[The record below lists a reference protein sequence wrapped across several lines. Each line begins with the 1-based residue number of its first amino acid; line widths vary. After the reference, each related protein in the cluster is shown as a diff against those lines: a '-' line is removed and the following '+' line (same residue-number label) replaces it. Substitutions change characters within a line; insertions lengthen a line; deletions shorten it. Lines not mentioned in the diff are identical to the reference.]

1 MHAPDCSTRSTGADH
16 QRGDTW
22 CAMEVELGWN
32 VIIILF
38 FLAMLAGFVDALAG
52 GGGLIVIPVMML
64 MGFPVLNVLAT
75 NKLQGSIGTLTSS
88 LTMMRRGV
96 ITFRELRVPTLMSFV
111 GACIGTALIQL
122 IDPSVLDFLIPV
134 VLLAIGLYFLLTP
147 SAGQAER
154 AARLGEKPFQYGVVP
169 AIGFYDGFFGPGTG
183 SFFSLANITLRG
195 MHIVKASGAARL
207 FNFASNVA
215 AVLVFVVGGKIL
227 WLAGAVMIGGQII
240 GAVAGSLMAVR
251 HGSKLIRPLIVLVCF
266 IMVIRFL
273 LQRFWV

>member
-1 MHAPDCSTRSTGADH
+1 MD
-16 QRGDTW
+16 
-22 CAMEVELGWN
+22 VELGWN
-32 VIIILF
+32 IALILF
-38 FLAMLAGFVDALAG
+38 FVAMLAGFVDALAG

-96 ITFRELRVPTLMSFV
+96 INFRELRAPALMSFV
-111 GACIGTALIQL
+111 GACLGTALIQM
-122 IDPSVLDFLIPV
+122 IDPSVLDFLIPI

-147 SAGQAER
+147 SAGQAET
-154 AARLGEKPFQYGVVP
+154 AARMTRRPFEMGVVP

-215 AVLVFVVGGKIL
+215 SVLVFVIGGQVL
-227 WLAGAVMIGGQII
+227 WLAGAVMICGQII
-240 GAVAGSLMAVR
+240 GSVAGSLVAVR
-251 HGSKLIRPLIVLVCF
+251 HGSRLIRPLIVLVCF
-266 IMVIRFL
+266 AMVIRFL
-273 LQRFWV
+273 LQRFWA